1 MNMDIKP
8 FVNSIERLKFNVEGI
23 HVFQHS
29 KEIAKH
35 RWVPEQVRTI
45 YSVSK
50 SFVSI
55 AAGMAIDEGKLKL
68 KDKVTKVVPGN
79 PSDPRWDSITL
90 QHLLTMSIGSTDFY
104 RPQSVEEAYSYKLT
118 AEAGER
124 FTYDNT
130 CTFLASVMITKVTGL
145 KVRDY
150 LVTRL
155 FRPLG
160 IPDPQWAESADGYT
174 IGANGLELTTSQLA
188 TFGRFLLQR
197 GNWDGKQL
205 VSASWIDAASRT
217 QVPTWKPNAE
227 RDYDIGY
234 GYQFWTCRH
243 GAYRCDGKD
252 GQFVIVFP
260 ALDAVVAI
268 NANEADPEPILYAVW
283 DHVLPQ
289 LQDLC

>member
-1 MNMDIKP
+1 
-8 FVNSIERLKFNVEGI
+8 
-23 HVFQHS
+23 
-29 KEIAKH
+29 
-35 RWVPEQVRTI
+35 
-45 YSVSK
+45 
-50 SFVSI
+50 
-55 AAGMAIDEGKLKL
+55 
-68 KDKVTKVVPGN
+68 
-79 PSDPRWDSITL
+79 
-90 QHLLTMSIGSTDFY
+90 MSIGSADFY

-268 NANEADPEPILYAVW
+268 NANEADPNRYCTPCGITYFRSCKTYADRLHASV
-283 DHVLPQ
+283 
-289 LQDLC
+289 